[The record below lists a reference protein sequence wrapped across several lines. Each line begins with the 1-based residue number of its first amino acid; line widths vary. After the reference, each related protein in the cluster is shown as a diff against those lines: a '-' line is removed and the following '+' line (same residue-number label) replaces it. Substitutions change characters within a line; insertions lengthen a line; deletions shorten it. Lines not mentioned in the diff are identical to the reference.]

1 VREYYFGRNRA
12 YFRSGLVLVQGSKV
26 AFSRPTRDTLAN
38 HLRYVL
44 LVLPLL
50 LALVSWLAF
59 PSLAQWLSI
68 NVFGYR
74 PVFQPSRFLWHAL
87 VVFYYSWFT
96 FLGIGMGG
104 LMLVLAWLSRRCT
117 RREKMDFYP
126 MVSFVV
132 PAFNEEKQL
141 PRCINSLF
149 KCGEEYSGPV
159 EVVVVDDG
167 SDDNSYE
174 IAFASLQ
181 LNAKTHPRI
190 RGRIVRHMTNLGKVD
205 ALTTGAN
212 RAMGQLIAVVD
223 ADSWW
228 RKDALKN
235 LVEYMR
241 TNGKAAATGYIHPTD
256 YDEENNPYVILQ
268 QVEYSQG
275 LAVFRCAQA
284 LGNAVLVVPG
294 AMGLFDAEVLRDI
307 LNREAL
313 KSVTEDSEITLE
325 LQKKGYK
332 VGYLNDARSTT
343 LAPSDFASFWGQRLR
358 WFAGWLHNTFGIHRD
373 VLGETR
379 WLSLLLWYCMIFEY
393 FGAFVELGAIISFPF
408 LLWFAPDRILF
419 VLNLLWFVS
428 YALLIGAVLQAAALR
443 LAYGDYNHKH
453 LLYYT
458 PFYSILWFINLWAR
472 LFSMV
477 GYAIGHKGR
486 WHRPK

>member
-1 VREYYFGRNRA
+1 M
-12 YFRSGLVLVQGSKV
+12 S
-26 AFSRPTRDTLAN
+26 SRPAREAYADRLS
-38 HLRYVL
+38 H
-44 LVLPLL
+44 LL
-50 LALVSWLAF
+50 LLLPSLLTLVSWLTF
-59 PSLAQWLSI
+59 PSLAQWLST
-68 NVFGYR
+68 NLFGYR
-74 PVFQPSRFLWHAL
+74 PVFQPPKLLWSAL
-87 VVFYYSWFT
+87 TFFFYSWFT
-96 FLGIGMGG
+96 FLAIGMGG
-104 LMLVLAWLSRRCT
+104 LLLVLAWFSRHRT

-132 PAFNEEKQL
+132 PAFNEETQL

-149 KCGEEYSGPV
+149 KCGDEYPGPV
-159 EVVVVDDG
+159 EVIVVDDG

-174 IAFASLQ
+174 IAFASLK
-181 LNAKTHPRI
+181 LNSKTHPSS

-205 ALTTGAN
+205 ALMTGAN

-223 ADSWW
+223 ADSRW

-256 YDEENNPYVILQ
+256 DDEENNPYVVLQ

-294 AMGLFDAEVLRDI
+294 AMGLFDAEILRDI

-332 VGYLNDARSTT
+332 VGYLNDARGVT
-343 LAPSDFASFWGQRLR
+343 LAPSDLASFWNQRLR
-358 WFAGWLHNTFGIHRD
+358 WFAGWLHNTFGIHRHI
-373 VLGETR
+373 LGETR
-379 WLSLLLWYCMIFEY
+379 WLSILLWYCIVFEY

-428 YALLIGAVLQAAALR
+428 YALLIAVILQAAALQ
-443 LAYGDYNHKH
+443 LAYGDYNHKN

-472 LFSMV
+472 LFSLAGYAV
-477 GYAIGHKGR
+477 GYRGA
-486 WHRPK
+486 WHSQNREL